1 MDKFEKELLLGKYKS
16 AYSPVYDEFVR
27 IIKARMNDNN
37 ELTVDTIIPS
47 NKRYVTSFKVL
58 ELEDYAKT

>member
-27 IIKARMNDNN
+27 IIKTRVDSDNK
-37 ELTVDTIIPS
+37 LIIDTIIPS
-47 NKRYVTSFKVL
+47 NKQCMTSFKIS
-58 ELEDYAKT
+58 ELENYAKM

>member
-27 IIKARMNDNN
+27 IVKTRIDDNN
-37 ELTVDTIIPS
+37 KLIIDTIIPS
-47 NKRYVTSFKVL
+47 NKRYITSFKIS
-58 ELEDYAKT
+58 ELEDYEKM